1 MSLSELQSRARFVQ
15 SSASSAGVHF
25 DEERW
30 LSRVRQSLEREAAEA
45 LGAAAKVFDVPRVL
59 RATKPDAYVPQHFAL
74 GPYHCHRAEL
84 RDMER
89 YKLAAAKRAE
99 KLFAGGKKFD
109 HLAQRLLGLQDKMRA
124 PYHRFLELSDETL
137 AWMMAIDTCFLLDF
151 LESYHRSDTTDMV
164 SSATTWINATVRD
177 AMMLENQ
184 LPLFLFAQ
192 ALSLRLPQHAS
203 ESEQAAAEA
212 LHAVLAR
219 FIREVSP
226 IKTAAAEPLLPVAAD
241 VCRHAHMLELLYHFL
256 VPSAAAF
263 EEDCCSEPPPM
274 VPDEFTFT
282 VDMLSDPTEHL
293 PDYDKVPVLS
303 ALAPLVRN
311 MMASTDVEARL
322 KGGVNLGSI
331 INNSPLAQE
340 IMIPSV
346 AELARSGVTFAPAP
360 DGTAGIWF
368 DPETATLRLPVVTL
382 DANTEVVLR
391 NLVAYEAVAVRG
403 PLVLARYT
411 ELMNGVVDAAE
422 DVRILR
428 RAGVVVNQ
436 LKSDKE
442 AADMWNGM
450 CRAARLSR
458 VDGVIREVNAY
469 RSRRAVARVRRMINK
484 YVFRSWRVL
493 TLLAALVLLLMT
505 AMQTFCLVY
514 PCQRWFGN
522 LIPLPTPGGEPPS
535 KSSPSQRKLRGE
547 AAPCSP
553 LLYSTGE
560 EAAWKDEG
568 MGFGPESG
576 GGAKWWRSSNHGA
589 AILRAHLW
597 CPDEDE
603 EVLAAGVRGALCS
616 PVRVEK
622 CKLLV

>member
-15 SSASSAGVHF
+15 SSAASAGVHF

-59 RATKPDAYVPQHFAL
+59 RATKPEAYVPQHFAL

-99 KLFAGGKKFD
+99 MLFAGGRKFD
-109 HLAQRLLGLQDKMRA
+109 HLAQRLLGLQDKMRG
-124 PYHRFLELSDETL
+124 PYHRFLDLSDETL
-137 AWMMAIDTCFLLDF
+137 AWMIAIDTCFLLDF
-151 LESYHRSDTTDMV
+151 LEGYHRSDATDMV

-184 LPLFLFAQ
+184 LPLFLFAH

-203 ESEQAAAEA
+203 SEQAAAEA

-226 IKTAAAEPLLPVAAD
+226 IKTAAAAELLPIAAD
-241 VCRHAHMLELLYHFL
+241 VCRRAHMLELLYHFL
-256 VPSAAAF
+256 VPSAAVF
-263 EEDCCSEPPPM
+263 DEDCSDPPPLM

-282 VDMLSDPTEHL
+282 VDMLSDDPAQHL
-293 PDYDKVPVLS
+293 PPEYDKVKQACAGVSGLDVAPIRFIRTNLISRPMSLASSLPGHIMRKIPALS
-303 ALAPLVRN
+303 ALAPLLRN
-311 MMASTDVEARL
+311 LMASTDVEARL
-322 KGGVNLGSI
+322 KGVNLGSI
-331 INNSPLAQE
+331 INSPLAQE

-360 DGTAGIWF
+360 DGIAGIVF
-368 DPETATLRLPVVTL
+368 DPETATLRLPVITL

-411 ELMNGVVDAAE
+411 ELMNGVVDAPE
-422 DVRILR
+422 DVKILR

-458 VDGVIREVNAY
+458 VPRLDAVIREVNAY
-469 RSRRAVARVRRMINK
+469 RSRRAAARVRRMINK

-522 LIPLPTPGGEPPS
+522 LIPLPATPGGPS
-535 KSSPSQRKLRGE
+535 
-547 AAPCSP
+547 
-553 LLYSTGE
+553 
-560 EAAWKDEG
+560 
-568 MGFGPESG
+568 
-576 GGAKWWRSSNHGA
+576 
-589 AILRAHLW
+589 
-597 CPDEDE
+597 
-603 EVLAAGVRGALCS
+603 
-616 PVRVEK
+616 
-622 CKLLV
+622 